1 MDRLWWVLA
10 IAFLAAPAAAAPA
23 PVATWFDAATAR
35 ELMDAR
41 REFDAAELEAIA
53 AFEQAVG
60 GEPRRAWRF
69 PSSSTLDQAA
79 SPALR
84 QIRWSENQ
92 RRRSGAAM
100 PVRLAAVDA
109 AEHGLQR
116 RTLAALQ
123 RFFVQER
130 AAGRITPAAYERVA
144 GGELRANYFPSI
156 RRRKWAGPAV
166 TGFRQE
172 IRTAAYRQ
180 VLAEV
185 RKLWSAQAAGGE
197 VVPASKSHPAW

>member
-41 REFDAAELEAIA
+41 REFDAAE
-53 AFEQAVG
+53 
-60 GEPRRAWRF
+60 
-69 PSSSTLDQAA
+69 
-79 SPALR
+79 
-84 QIRWSENQ
+84 Q
-92 RRRSGAAM
+92 R
-100 PVRLAAVDA
+100 
-109 AEHGLQR
+109 LQR

-123 RFFVQER
+123 RFFVRER

-172 IRTAAYRQ
+172 IRTPEYRQ

-185 RKLWSAQAAGGE
+185 RKLWAAQAAGGE
-197 VVPASKSHPAW
+197 VVPAPGSYPPW